1 MKQDINDFSESIDSE
16 PNKFPYL
23 VVISSVVIILILS
36 LALIFSRFVNSPIV
50 EKTNPTV
57 LIDTPVDYSTP
68 DILRNTP
75 MDPVNPDRSNGGP
88 LSTMP
93 GTSIAPGEPPTK
105 TEVVK

>member
-1 MKQDINDFSESIDSE
+1 MKQDIDDFS
-16 PNKFPYL
+16 KFPYMI
-23 VVISSVVIILILS
+23 VISSVVIILIIS
-36 LALIFSRFVNSPIV
+36 LALIFSRFINRPII
-50 EKTNPTV
+50 EKTNPTRV
-57 LIDTPVDYSTP
+57 INDPVDYSTP

-105 TEVVK
+105 TEVAK